1 MRDPEETVR
10 GTVSEGTDGSTVLLS
25 DEQDGPALTAELCA
39 RVGTAEFYRNVA
51 ELLERRPLSSISVLI
66 VVSRPLPK
74 GILLAT
80 LGRMNL
86 EYPAIQKV
94 VLVEG
99 LLPLPIAEYLTAC
112 GVAVV
117 QCDAGEPVG
126 AAERLAPV
134 IRQMDERTQWI
145 AA

>member
-1 MRDPEETVR
+1 MRDPEEAVR
-10 GTVSEGTDGSTVLLS
+10 VTLSAGTDGSTVLLS
-25 DEQDGPALTAELCA
+25 DEKDGPALAAELCA
-39 RVGTAEFYRNVA
+39 RGGAATFYSSVA
-51 ELLERRPLSSISVLI
+51 ELLRQRPLSSVSVLI
-66 VVSRPLPK
+66 VVCRPLPK

-86 EYPAIQKV
+86 EYPAMQKV

-99 LLPLPIAEYLTAC
+99 PLPLPIAEYLTAS

-117 QCDAGEPVG
+117 QSDAGESMR
-126 AAERLAPV
+126 AAERLAPI
-134 IRQMDERTQWI
+134 IRRLDERTQWI

>member
-1 MRDPEETVR
+1 MRDPEAAVR

-25 DEQDGPALTAELCA
+25 DERDGPALTAELSA
-39 RVGTAEFYRNVA
+39 RVGAAEFYRNVG

-66 VVSRPLPK
+66 VVYRPVPK
-74 GILLAT
+74 GVLLAT

-99 LLPLPIAEYLTAC
+99 RLPLPIAEYLTAC

-117 QCDAGEPVG
+117 HCDSGETPGV
-126 AAERLAPV
+126 ADRLAPV
-134 IRQMDERTQWI
+134 IRQLDERTQWI

>member
-1 MRDPEETVR
+1 M
-10 GTVSEGTDGSTVLLS
+10 VLLS
-25 DEQDGPALTAELCA
+25 DEKDGPALAAALRA
-39 RVGTAEFYRNVA
+39 RGGTAAFYTNVA
-51 ELLERRPLSSISVLI
+51 ELLSQRPFSSISVLI

-86 EYPAIQKV
+86 EYPAVQKV

-99 LLPLPIAEYLTAC
+99 PLPLPIAEYLTAS

-117 QCDAGEPVG
+117 ESDAGET
-126 AAERLAPV
+126 ARTAERLAPV
-134 IRQMDERTQWI
+134 IRRLDERTQWI

>member
-1 MRDPEETVR
+1 VR
-10 GTVSEGTDGSTVLLS
+10 GTASEGPDGSTVLLS
-25 DEQDGPALTAELCA
+25 DESDGPELMAELCA
-39 RVGTAEFYRNVA
+39 RVGAAEFYRNVG

-74 GILLAT
+74 GVLLAT

-99 LLPLPIAEYLTAC
+99 LPPLPIAEYLTAC
-112 GVAVV
+112 GVAVI
-117 QCDAGEPVG
+117 QCDPGETPGV
-126 AAERLAPV
+126 AERLAPV
-134 IRQMDERTQWI
+134 IRRLDERTQWI

>member
-1 MRDPEETVR
+1 MRDPEEAVR
-10 GTVSEGTDGSTVLLS
+10 DTMSEGTDGSTVLLS
-25 DEQDGPALTAELCA
+25 DEKDGPALVAELCA
-39 RVGTAEFYRNVA
+39 RGGAAEFYANVA
-51 ELLERRPLSSISVLI
+51 ELLSRRALSSVSVLI

-99 LLPLPIAEYLTAC
+99 PLPLPIAEYLTAC

-117 QCDAGEPVG
+117 QSDAGETVG

-134 IRQMDERTQWI
+134 IRRLDERTQWI